1 MHSLESSAS
10 SATIVS
16 PFRGSPEPGTASLR
30 VRSEYHMTA
39 ADLRGVRKA
48 VIGLPRPWF
57 RAEEDLNT
65 DVVAGHRW
73 SSSYIGQIA
82 GPTIGN
88 FFVSREGIGYEVN
101 MSDGSNMTA
110 EWRGFLTIED
120 AVAAI
125 WECVAEHLEEWGLI
139 AA

>member
-1 MHSLESSAS
+1 MHSLGSSALP
-10 SATIVS
+10 ATIVS
-16 PFRGSPEPGTASLR
+16 PFPGSPEPGTASLR

-57 RAEEDLNT
+57 KVEEDLNA

-82 GPTIGN
+82 GPTIAN
-88 FFVSREGIGYEVN
+88 FFISRDGVGYEVN
-101 MSDGSNMTA
+101 ASDGSDMIA
-110 EWRGFLTIED
+110 EWHGFLTVED

-125 WECVAEHLEEWGLI
+125 WECVAEHLEEWGLV